1 MNKKTLKNHSFLLL
15 LLSVLASLTGLA
27 PSHAETTPEITEQ
40 IQREKEGLKK
50 IEDEIEKQEQNTIIS
65 EKKEHSLLFEME
77 VIDRRANLHKKE
89 AALLEIEI
97 QKKEDIATILKTQIN
112 EVSAEIE
119 KAKKIIL
126 DRVESIYKEK
136 QSASLKILF
145 ASQDYP
151 DLLRKIQYLKMVAQK
166 EDQILSLFKEKQ
178 AELEAKTMQ
187 LSEVVVRMIDHRE
200 ALARKLLDSR
210 TERKK
215 KDRLLARVRTE
226 RELFKKSIS
235 EMTHSSKKVQ
245 DLISAL
251 EEKKKALSVAFSGLF
266 SAARGHL
273 QWPNNGTISAGFG
286 RQKHP
291 KFDEMVYRKGIEI
304 TPTDGGEV
312 KSVFDGTVVY
322 ADWFRGYGM
331 MVMIDHGE
339 SYYSLYAHL
348 EKLLV
353 SVGDRVNKDRTLGE
367 VGGTGLSHGS
377 KLYFEIRHQGLPTD
391 PLSWLQKKR

>member
-1 MNKKTLKNHSFLLL
+1 MNKKNLKTHFFLLL
-15 LLSVLASLTGLA
+15 LLFVLTHLAGL
-27 PSHAETTPEITEQ
+27 SSSNAETEPEITGQ
-40 IQREKEGLKK
+40 IQREKKGLEE
-50 IEDEIEKQEQNTIIS
+50 IENEIEKQKQNTIVS
-65 EKKEHSLLFEME
+65 EKKEHSLLFEVE

-89 AALLEIEI
+89 PRLLEIEI
-97 QKKEDIATILKTQIN
+97 QKKEDTTTILKTQIN

-151 DLLRKIQYLKMVAQK
+151 DLLRKIQYLKTVAQK
-166 EDQILSLFKEKQ
+166 EDQILTLFKEKQ
-178 AELEAKTMQ
+178 AELEAKTTQ
-187 LSEVVVRMIDHRE
+187 LNEVVARMIDNRE

-245 DLISAL
+245 NLISAL
-251 EEKKKALSVAFSGLF
+251 EEKKKALSVAFSGRF

-273 QWPNNGTISAGFG
+273 QWPNDGTVAAGFG

-304 TPTDGGEV
+304 TPTNGGEV

-353 SVGDRVNKDRTLGE
+353 NVGDRVNKDRTIGE
-367 VGGTGLSHGS
+367 VGGTGLSHGP